1 MRGSEK
7 EGEREGKK
15 GRECR
20 GKGRERKGKE
30 GGSARMRKL
39 IKLL

>member
-1 MRGSEK
+1 MRRK
-7 EGEREGKK
+7 
-15 GRECR
+15 
-20 GKGRERKGKE
+20 GKGRERKVGSAEEKGGRVNRLKGKE